1 MLDLLQQNKIG
12 DKMKVISVLSQK
24 GGSGKSTISINIA
37 RCLQLKGYNVALID
51 TDPQAS
57 AREWGALTDDD
68 FFPVYGCDKGVFE
81 KEIKQLE
88 KIADFIVIDGAPR
101 IEKTMADS
109 IKRSD
114 YILIPIKP
122 SQFDIWA
129 CKDSIELVQTR
140 MQIDD
145 RLKANLVLS
154 QVNKQ
159 TNLSKDV
166 KQFIDDNFDIPL
178 LEYSTG
184 LRVSYAEVL
193 SRGGSVFESQS
204 KEAKEEITQIT
215 NEILTQLGVLNV

>member
-1 MLDLLQQNKIG
+1 
-12 DKMKVISVLSQK
+12 MKVIAVLSQK

-57 AREWGALTDDD
+57 AREWNALAADD
-68 FFPVYGCDKGVFE
+68 FFPVYGCDKGISE

-88 KIADFIVIDGAPR
+88 KVADFVVIDGAPR
-101 IEKTMADS
+101 IEKSMADS
-109 IKRSD
+109 IRLAD
-114 YILIPIKP
+114 YILIPLKP

-145 RLKANLVLS
+145 KLKAGLVLS

-159 TNLSKDV
+159 TNLTKEV
-166 KQFIDDNFDIPL
+166 IQFINESFDISL
-178 LEYSTG
+178 LPYSTG

-193 SRGGSVFESQS
+193 SLGGSVFEGQS
-204 KEAKEEITQIT
+204 KEAKEEITDIT
-215 NEILTQLGVLNV
+215 NEILTQLGI

>member
-1 MLDLLQQNKIG
+1 
-12 DKMKVISVLSQK
+12 
-24 GGSGKSTISINIA
+24 
-37 RCLQLKGYNVALID
+37 
-51 TDPQAS
+51 
-57 AREWGALTDDD
+57 
-68 FFPVYGCDKGVFE
+68 
-81 KEIKQLE
+81 
-88 KIADFIVIDGAPR
+88 
-101 IEKTMADS
+101 MADS